1 MNQIELKE
9 FLDYKANK
17 YESVNFI
24 DKDPIKIP
32 HQFSLKEDIEISGFL
47 VASIAWGNR
56 LSILNSATKMMDLME
71 GSPYD
76 FIMNHRSLS
85 EKGYFLRGN
94 RSMLSLEFSERI
106 IYKEDQNKIGFL
118 KFIRLMLNKD
128 INRIL
133 PVMRFPN
140 YPFRKLNKKK
150 WQGAKTCNLGV
161 WKSDFESINGYDE
174 NYEGWGRED
183 SDFVVRLINNNILRK
198 EAIFSTGLLHLKHE
212 IISRENF
219 SKNDKLL
226 KQAINNKKTYINNGY
241 KKS

>member
-1 MNQIELKE
+1 
-9 FLDYKANK
+9 
-17 YESVNFI
+17 
-24 DKDPIKIP
+24 
-32 HQFSLKEDIEISGFL
+32 
-47 VASIAWGNR
+47 
-56 LSILNSATKMMDLME
+56 
-71 GSPYD
+71 
-76 FIMNHRSLS
+76 
-85 EKGYFLRGN
+85 
-94 RSMLSLEFSERI
+94 
-106 IYKEDQNKIGFL
+106 
-118 KFIRLMLNKD
+118 
-128 INRIL
+128 
-133 PVMRFPN
+133 MRFPN
-140 YPFRKLNKKK
+140 YPFRKLHKKK

>member
-1 MNQIELKE
+1 MSYKRSIYFSAPSKRKINYLFLNKKSQILVI
-9 FLDYKANK
+9 FFHGFMSDM
-17 YESVNFI
+17 
-24 DKDPIKIP
+24 
-32 HQFSLKEDIEISGFL
+32 SG
-47 VASIAWGNR
+47 
-56 LSILNSATKMMDLME
+56 
-71 GSPYD
+71 
-76 FIMNHRSLS
+76 
-85 EKGYFLRGN
+85 EKPRALQA
-94 RSMLSLEFSERI
+94 LC
-106 IYKEDQNKIGFL
+106 KKNKIGFL
-118 KFIRLMLNKD
+118 KFIRLRLNKD